1 MGIYIF
7 NTEIEILEARMIP
20 VWIEVGPGR
29 IRWHYGPP
37 RRIPKKAKVDIMP
50 VWHIK
55 AKWKDGEL
63 LHQGRWRNLTGVNAD
78 GGISEIYDRCKE
90 LAPLEAGKFE
100 QWNKTDGPEATV
112 LFEPVAEKMVA

>member
-7 NTEIEILEARMIP
+7 GSEIEILEARMIP

-37 RRIPKKAKVDIMP
+37 RKVPKGAKVDLTP

-63 LHQGRWRNLTGVNAD
+63 LHQGRWRNLAGVRAD
-78 GGISEIYDRCKE
+78 DGASEIEARCKE
-90 LAPLEAGKFE
+90 LAPLEAAKFE
-100 QWNKTDGPEATV
+100 EWAREDGPEATV